1 MEESKLT
8 DVVPYLKKLRLL
20 KAAPADELKLEK
32 PIDVLFLE
40 KMQSQQACSDC
51 VDYLFPE
58 HIPVGK
64 EFFKQL
70 REFNRWIG
78 FSESSDEA
86 LGLVWAEAVRRL
98 QPEEQ
103 RSLLINFA
111 DLEGH
116 TFFEH
121 VGSVRVVVRDVIFPT
136 EFLADWFLHLAN
148 AVEGDVQSGV
158 WNTIVTL
165 CQSHPVT
172 AIELL
177 ELYLSIADDV
187 RKSFS
192 SFMLGVLREEI
203 SGDESA
209 PQFHSIEN
217 RLRDSDELLHRSIY
231 NWSWVTST
239 ARSSIEPDQ
248 FSALLRR
255 ATSPED
261 EDDVLCIACRMLSIG
276 SLPTTLK
283 SEAIGWVAQRV
294 SSQVS
299 CKAKFHIVQA
309 VCDFLRQDK
318 GRVPEEIEW
327 VLTVQPLSIDERQ
340 TWYRIGWILNEVLK
354 RDTRLFRALV
364 EKLCKSSAKAIHE
377 LLELDELG
385 HLLHDLKGHA
395 VDELTWSLALT
406 RDTDTRRLGL
416 FLLDELSVQPA
427 PKALIEEF
435 EIVERRLLFYESQ
448 RVHLQPI
455 TVARIL
461 ASLAVVSS
469 DFDSEFQEELVDEL
483 KLQCHNF
490 SGACREE
497 LQRQAGT
504 HPIVRQ
510 SLEAV
515 ASYFEDLRIARE
527 SGIGSMA
534 VPGVRKAAIDYN
546 RRLRQTISE
555 VSKSA
560 SPLVGMMKHVKLL
573 YGRTC
578 SHFIEGNLN
587 DAMPLAHFE
596 HSAEMPVVSFSDP
609 EEMAL
614 RRLHASTMIKRLI
627 GEVDLKQQEES
638 NEN

>member
-1 MEESKLT
+1 MVEPLVI
-8 DVVPYLKKLRLL
+8 DVAPYLKKLRLL
-20 KAAPADELKLEK
+20 KADTNDELTLEN
-32 PIDVLFLE
+32 PVEFLFLE
-40 KMQSQQACSDC
+40 KMQSREICSDC
-51 VDYLFPE
+51 IDFIFPDR
-58 HIPVGK
+58 IPVS
-64 EFFKQL
+64 EAFFKQL
-70 REFNRWIG
+70 REFHRWIG
-78 FSESSDEA
+78 SSESSDEA

-98 QPEEQ
+98 KPEEQ
-103 RSLLINFA
+103 TSVLNLFA
-111 DLEGH
+111 TLGGH

-121 VGSVRVVVRDVIFPT
+121 VGSVRVVVRDVILPAA
-136 EFLADWFLHLAN
+136 FLADWFLLLAK
-148 AVEGDVQSGV
+148 AVQGDVQSGL
-158 WNTIVTL
+158 WNTVVTL
-165 CQSHPVT
+165 CQSHPIT
-172 AIELL
+172 AIEIL
-177 ELYLSIADDV
+177 ELYLLNSDDV
-187 RKSFS
+187 RRDFS
-192 SFMLGVLREEI
+192 SFMLGVLRNERTAYEI
-203 SGDESA
+203 S

-217 RLRDSDELLHRSIY
+217 GLRDSDALLHRSIY

-261 EDDVLCIACRMLSIG
+261 EDDVLCIVSRMLAIG

-283 SEAIGWVAQRV
+283 SEAISWVSQRI
-294 SSQVS
+294 SSRVIG
-299 CKAKFHIVQA
+299 KAKYHIVQA
-309 VCDFLRQDK
+309 VYEFLRKDNEN
-318 GRVPEEIEW
+318 VPEEIEW
-327 VLTVQPLSIDERQ
+327 ILKIQPLSIDERQ
-340 TWYRIGWILNEVLK
+340 TWYRIGWILSEVLK
-354 RDTRLFRALV
+354 RDARLFRALV

-385 HLLHDLKGHA
+385 HLLHDLKGHT

-427 PKALIEEF
+427 PKALIEES

-497 LQRQAGT
+497 LHRQAGT
-504 HPIVRQ
+504 HPIVQQ
-510 SLEAV
+510 SLAAV

-527 SGIGSMA
+527 SGIGSLA

-546 RRLRQTISE
+546 RRLKQSIAE
-555 VSKSA
+555 ASKSA
-560 SPLVGMMKHVKLL
+560 SPLVSMMKHVKLL

-578 SHFIEGNLN
+578 SHFIEGTLS
-587 DAMPLAHFE
+587 DAMPLAHLE

-614 RRLHASTMIKRLI
+614 RRLHASTMINQLI
-627 GEVDLKQQEES
+627 GEADSKQEES
-638 NEN
+638 SEY

>member
-1 MEESKLT
+1 MEEYRLI
-8 DVVPYLKKLRLL
+8 DVAPYLKKLRLL
-20 KAAPADELKLEK
+20 QADASDELKLEG
-32 PIDVLFLE
+32 PIDVMFLE
-40 KMQSQQACSDC
+40 AMQSQQACSEC

-78 FSESSDEA
+78 LSESSDEA

-98 QPEEQ
+98 QPEE
-103 RSLLINFA
+103 RKRLLNVFA
-111 DLEGH
+111 NLRGH

-121 VGSVRVVVRDVIFPT
+121 VGSVRVIVRDVILPVA
-136 EFLADWFLHLAN
+136 FLADWFLHLAK

-165 CQSHPVT
+165 CQHHPVT

-187 RKSFS
+187 RRVIS
-192 SFMLGVLREEI
+192 SFILGVLREEI
-203 SGDESA
+203 SSDESA

-217 RLRDSDELLHRSIY
+217 RLRDSDKLLHRSIY

-276 SLPTTLK
+276 SLPSILK

-294 SSQVS
+294 SSRVS
-299 CKAKFHIVQA
+299 AKAKFYIVQA
-309 VCDFLRQDK
+309 VYDILRQDK
-318 GRVPEEIEW
+318 GIVPEEIEW
-327 VLTVQPLSIDERQ
+327 VLKVQPFSIDERQ
-340 TWYRIGWILNEVLK
+340 TWYRIGWILSEVLN
-354 RDTRLFRALV
+354 RDARLFRTLV
-364 EKLCKSSAKAIHE
+364 QKLCKSSAKAIHE

-385 HLLHDLKGHA
+385 HLLHDLKGHT

-406 RDTDTRRLGL
+406 RDKDTRRLGL
-416 FLLDELSVQPA
+416 FLLDELSVPPA
-427 PKALIEEF
+427 PKALIKES
-435 EIVERRLLFYESQ
+435 EIVDRRLLFYESQ

-490 SGACREE
+490 SGSCREE

-504 HPIVRQ
+504 HPIVQQ
-510 SLEAV
+510 SLAAV
-515 ASYFEDLRIARE
+515 ANYFEDLRIARE

-546 RRLRQTISE
+546 RRLKQTIAE
-555 VSKSA
+555 ASKSA
-560 SPLVGMMKHVKLL
+560 SPLVSLMKHVKLL

-578 SHFIEGNLN
+578 SHFIEGTLS
-587 DAMPLAHFE
+587 DAMPLVHLE

-614 RRLHASTMIKRLI
+614 RRLHASTMINRLI
-627 GEVDLKQQEES
+627 GEADSKQEES
-638 NEN
+638 SEH